1 LAAQRLCRSQL
12 ARQAHSYNGWM
23 RTLLCEHIGVSNEF
37 RHLSTIANVCVDLR
51 YASENN
57 FMARDMYSPLDC
69 AWLHVEAAHAIER
82 AVLWLATQRSDVT
95 LCVLDALR
103 PHRVQI
109 AMWDAL
115 DDDLRQYL
123 APPERGSIHSYGMA
137 VDVTLLNRNGEE
149 LDMGTAFDEMSE
161 TSHPEHES
169 EFLKTGDL
177 RSEHLANR
185 HLLRDAMNHA
195 GFTGIATE
203 WWHFDCGDRARVRK
217 HFVRVE

>member
-1 LAAQRLCRSQL
+1 
-12 ARQAHSYNGWM
+12 M
-23 RTLLCEHIGVSNEF
+23 RTIPCELIASSSEF
-37 RHLSTIANVCVDLR
+37 RHLSTIANIRIDLR
-51 YASENN
+51 YASSNN

-69 AWLHVEAAHAIER
+69 AWLHADAAHGIER
-82 AVLWLATQRSDVT
+82 AVAWLATQRSDAT
-95 LCVLDALR
+95 LCILDALR

-137 VDVTLLNRNGEE
+137 VDATLLDRNGDE
-149 LDMGTAFDEMSE
+149 LDMGSGFDEMSE

-169 EFLKTGDL
+169 AFLKTGDL

-185 HLLRDAMNHA
+185 HLLRDAMKHA
-195 GFTGIATE
+195 GFNGIATE
-203 WWHFDCGDRARVRK
+203 WWHFDFGNRDAVRER
-217 HFVRVE
+217 FVRVT